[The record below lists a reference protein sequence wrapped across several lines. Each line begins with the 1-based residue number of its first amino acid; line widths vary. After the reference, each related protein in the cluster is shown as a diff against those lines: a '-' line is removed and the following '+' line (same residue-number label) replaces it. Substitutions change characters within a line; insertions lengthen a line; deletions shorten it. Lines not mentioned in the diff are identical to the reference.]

1 MHIRPARPEDA
12 FEMAQLVNIAS
23 EGLALHF
30 WREACGG
37 KDPLEYGVSRAVREE
52 GSFSY
57 RNGTVI
63 EDNGKVMSLLIGYRQ
78 PNRFEPLNLSD
89 FSALIRPLVELEAF
103 APRSWYVN
111 VLATFPEHRGKGL
124 GSRLLA
130 EAERLARESAA
141 NGLSLIAAEEN
152 LDAVRLYERTGYA
165 KRERRPLAPYPG
177 CPHGGDWVLMTKP
190 LEG

>member
-1 MHIRPARPEDA
+1 MLLRPAAPEDA
-12 FEMAQLVNIAS
+12 RAMAALVNIAS
-23 EGLALHF
+23 EGMAMHF
-30 WREACGG
+30 WREGSEGA
-37 KDPLEYGVSRAVREE
+37 DPFEYGVSRAAREE

-63 EDNGKVMSLLIGYRQ
+63 EDGGKAVSLLIGYRQ
-78 PNRFEPLNLSD
+78 PDQFEPVNLSD

-130 EAERLARESAA
+130 EAERLARKSSAS
-141 NGLSLIAAEEN
+141 GMSLIAAEEN
-152 LDAVRLYERTGYA
+152 HGAVRLYERTGYS
-165 KRERRPLAPYPG
+165 KGERRPLTPYPG

-190 LEG
+190 F

>member
-1 MHIRPARPEDA
+1 MQIRPARPQDTR
-12 FEMAQLVNIAS
+12 EMASLVNIAS
-23 EGLALHF
+23 EGLAMHF
-30 WREACGG
+30 WREASGG
-37 KDPLEYGVSRAVREE
+37 RDPLEYGISRAAREE

-63 EDNGKVMSLLIGYRQ
+63 EHQGAAIALLIGYRQ
-78 PNRFEPLNLSD
+78 PNSFEPVNLDS
-89 FSALIRPLVELEAF
+89 FSALIRPLVELEAY

-124 GSRLLA
+124 GSWLLA
-130 EAERLARESAA
+130 EAERLARASSS

-152 LDAVRLYERTGYA
+152 HGAVRLYERVGYA

-190 LEG
+190 LV